1 MGNLVF
7 QAALGGQVA
16 LSGPNTAS
24 SFTVAVPAV
33 SGTMVTTG
41 DTGTVT
47 STMIS
52 GPLTPA
58 VGGTGVNNGSNTL
71 SLAGNVSHTGAYTQ
85 TIVATANTSVT
96 LPTSGTIISSST
108 ALGGAV
114 TGTPSSSTYLRGD
127 GTWAAAGT
135 VTSVGLSAPS
145 FLSVSGSP
153 VSSSGT
159 LALSYSGTALPVANG
174 GTGLTSPGT
183 SGNVLTSNGSAWVS
197 STPSS
202 GMTNL
207 GTLSDNTAFSIPSG
221 YSYYLLIFQTGN
233 NSTSIPQ
240 LTFNGYT
247 SFYNYK
253 GYSAGSAATFGS
265 SSSSAINL
273 TSFSTGVNWCG
284 HFYFGTKIGSVFGH
298 GLIGSN
304 GGQDMTMVSFNNV
317 NISSL
322 STVTLNIPGTSSS
335 FSATLYGLT

>member
-85 TIVATANTSVT
+85 TIAATANTSVT
-96 LPTSGTIISSST
+96 LPTSGTLISSST
-108 ALGGAV
+108 ALSGAV

-127 GTWAAAGT
+127 GTWASLSAVTTFSAGSTGLTPSTATSGAVTLAGT
-135 VTSVGLSAPS
+135 LGA
-145 FLSVSGSP
+145 G
-153 VSSSGT
+153 
-159 LALSYSGTALPVANG
+159 YG

-197 STPSS
+197 SAPSS
-202 GMTNL
+202 GMTYL
-207 GTLSDNTAFSIPSG
+207 GSLSNNTAFSIPSG
-221 YSYYLLIFQTGN
+221 YTFYHLQFVATVNSPAYPQLRFNGITSNYNYIGWSAYSASSFNGSSNSQINLAYTTIQTAWNGEIWFTVANGYLNGSSLTGTAGQNECAMISFSNTNITSLSSVTLIISS
-233 NSTSIPQ
+233 STSF
-240 LTFNGYT
+240 T
-247 SFYNYK
+247 
-253 GYSAGSAATFGS
+253 AR
-265 SSSSAINL
+265 
-273 TSFSTGVNWCG
+273 
-284 HFYFGTKIGSVFGH
+284 
-298 GLIGSN
+298 
-304 GGQDMTMVSFNNV
+304 
-317 NISSL
+317 
-322 STVTLNIPGTSSS
+322 
-335 FSATLYGLT
+335 LYGMT

>member
-52 GPLTPA
+52 GPLTAA

-85 TIVATANTSVT
+85 TIAATANTSVT

-127 GTWAAAGT
+127 ATWASLSAVTTFSAGT
-135 VTSVGLSAPS
+135 TGFTPSSATSGAVTLA
-145 FLSVSGSP
+145 
-153 VSSSGT
+153 GT
-159 LALSYSGTALPVANG
+159 LGIANG
-174 GTGLTSPGT
+174 GTGLSTTPTNGQLLIGNGTNYTAAALTAGSNVTITNGSGSITIAASSSPPTTYGAIGTYIIGGT
-183 SGNVLTSNGSAWVS
+183 SGASTAGSTTVSGSSFRLPQYGTISMNAQQGGTDSNSLQFFDYGSTTYAMS
-197 STPSS
+197 LS
-202 GMTNL
+202 GTWLAMTNC
-207 GTLSDNTAFSIPSG
+207 TEI
-221 YSYYLLIFQTGN
+221 Y
-233 NSTSIPQ
+233 
-240 LTFNGYT
+240 
-247 SFYNYK
+247 
-253 GYSAGSAATFGS
+253 
-265 SSSSAINL
+265 
-273 TSFSTGVNWCG
+273 GVNYNLW
-284 HFYFGTKIGSVFGH
+284 
-298 GLIGSN
+298 LR
-304 GGQDMTMVSFNNV
+304 
-317 NISSL
+317 IS
-322 STVTLNIPGTSSS
+322 
-335 FSATLYGLT
+335 